1 MRESVASAK
10 VHDVELGKARA
21 TKPTTTH
28 AMKTLNQST
37 AALAAFLAALVSAHA
52 APVINGNFCSV
63 ANIQD
68 PPAGL
73 VSGSSAWNDLTSTTG
88 GYSASDTS
96 YGSLNAGAAP
106 KNDLKLAGGGDVP
119 AGVSIS
125 WSSQAHDTHDG
136 RNSPGFS
143 TVTGHQQLY
152 AGYIMSFNTIS
163 ISLTGL
169 DLVYNDG
176 NGYRVF
182 LYMDGDF
189 GTAAT
194 PVLYSVST
202 TNFTTGAG
210 QAFYGQDDADF
221 IAVGNDTYKQIT
233 STTPGNY
240 QSGNYVEITGLSGDG
255 TIYITKLGGSGS
267 AVALNGFEVIPEPST
282 WALIGIGSAFVL
294 WRTRRRNTAA

>member
-96 YGSLNAGAAP
+96 YGSLNAGASPPTSAP
-106 KNDLKLAGGGDVP
+106 TNC
-119 AGVSIS
+119 
-125 WSSQAHDTHDG
+125 
-136 RNSPGFS
+136 
-143 TVTGHQQLY
+143 
-152 AGYIMSFNTIS
+152 
-163 ISLTGL
+163 
-169 DLVYNDG
+169 
-176 NGYRVF
+176 
-182 LYMDGDF
+182 
-189 GTAAT
+189 AT
-194 PVLYSVST
+194 PSQPTCST
-202 TNFTTGAG
+202 PAP
-210 QAFYGQDDADF
+210 
-221 IAVGNDTYKQIT
+221 T
-233 STTPGNY
+233 SAASKASSAMPASQQPKSTP
-240 QSGNYVEITGLSGDG
+240 T
-255 TIYITKLGGSGS
+255 
-267 AVALNGFEVIPEPST
+267 
-282 WALIGIGSAFVL
+282 
-294 WRTRRRNTAA
+294 